1 MLRIIFTAEDLR
13 RLRVAPGPDHMWEVT
28 NSVQTLQRRDG
39 TAAFGAWRQAVRPRL
54 SADSRILADLLP
66 PYGYSPDFLTPAP
79 GTPTPGV
86 GGLATAVRAVTG
98 TPAHR
103 LDTDLTRL
111 AAGRRLSGWVGR
123 LAQGQH
129 SATDALGRAIHA
141 FHTEALAPYWPRI
154 RAHVEADC
162 LLRRHTAREAGPEAL
177 LAGLGPRMRWVPP
190 ALEVA
195 YPVSQT
201 LQLRG
206 RGLTLQPSYFCWP
219 APVSLYDH
227 TLAPVL
233 VYPVPHD
240 LWARPGARHDP
251 VQALG
256 ALMGPVR
263 AAVLVAACTARSTG
277 ELAGSLAVSTSSVS
291 QHTAKLRHAGLLITV
306 RQAGRALHI
315 TTALGHALIRGAQG
329 GSLQ

>member
-1 MLRIIFTAEDLR
+1 MLRIIFTAEDLSR
-13 RLRVAPGPDHMWEVT
+13 IRVAAGPDHMWEIT

-39 TAAFGAWRQAVRPRL
+39 TTAFGAWRQSVRPRL

-79 GTPTPGV
+79 GT
-86 GGLATAVRAVTG
+86 GGLTTAVRAVTG
-98 TPAHR
+98 TPSHR

-123 LAQGQH
+123 LAQGRH

-162 LLRRHTAREAGPEAL
+162 LIRRHAIREGGPEAL

-190 ALEVA
+190 VLEVD
-195 YPVSQT
+195 YPVCQT
-201 LQLRG
+201 LHLRG

-219 APVSLYDH
+219 APVSLFDEA
-227 TLAPVL
+227 LAPVL

-240 LWARPGARHDP
+240 LWARPDARHDP
-251 VQALG
+251 VQVLG

-277 ELAGSLAVSTSSVS
+277 DLAGSLSVSTSSVS
-291 QHTAKLRHAGLLITV
+291 QHTAKLRDAGLLITV
-306 RQAGRALHI
+306 RQSGRALHI
-315 TTALGHALIRGAQG
+315 TTSLGHALIRGAQR